1 MKGLLQRWAWNEG
14 RVAEVG
20 RNEGLVAE
28 MGMKLNNTARFLL
41 VLCINKNQYRY
52 TVYAGGTQVSL

>member
-52 TVYAGGTQVSL
+52 TV